1 MNLSTILVWIWPL
14 IFLGPSDFILESPS
28 GKEFV
33 CQKCG
38 KIFGDRSN
46 CRRHIRAMHTHE
58 TPEACAICGNVLKN
72 KNSLMCH
79 IRQYHPESKETA
91 KLWL

>member
-1 MNLSTILVWIWPL
+1 
-14 IFLGPSDFILESPS
+14 
-28 GKEFV
+28 
-33 CQKCG
+33 
-38 KIFGDRSN
+38 
-46 CRRHIRAMHTHE
+46 MHTHE